1 MSDKSNSVSLV
12 IDTSRRSLKN
22 QGGSAD
28 TLDSPATSYPNT
40 SLVWSTSTSTTPS
53 TGLTSTSAYDHNISH
68 TPRSIGTS
76 AECIITKIDEYLADL
91 QMPISSKYVK
101 AVRRSLTINIDP
113 KELTF
118 FEQALPS
125 SPDAMKSGNPQTSSP
140 PPSARP
146 RRLSMPSSPFDFE
159 NGLPSPFFY
168 RCFAKQDGKIVLN
181 DAAPFPYSPCREDVC
196 IESGSLYGSILGRL
210 DDYGSACPIRRDDGS
225 KTTSKTTSKTS
236 SRPTQS
242 PEFVGKSQAHETPS
256 QAEVEL
262 PSIRFD
268 AVDESDTPSTSGGA
282 DYGCNLTPRSSP
294 LSLATSVSSCDNN
307 DCCGRPTRETS
318 PSRSLVDSLPRNE
331 LQQVPRSEMRPAT
344 ADRDRCGSSSL
355 SHSPVVLRPSPSLRI
370 SATAPSPT
378 HEWSPLLRPSLDSHR
393 GLSRSASAGNL
404 PRLITGPTSAGPPV
418 AVSVVRRADSGSSGS
433 HTVRFASTISATSP
447 STCRQKPTAPSP
459 PSPPKA
465 DPLNTSPTST
475 QIIEGVRKLNKLK
488 KLLGEEVSS
497 HITPASQQ
505 LRRVDR
511 MKPLPLLPHLPL
523 QRSNTSLTTITTT
536 TTHSLSIN
544 SRTMLGSYK
553 RRDKKPCS
561 ASTSSTDGRPSTARD
576 ARCTCPNCAEVKQA
590 SQNLLT
596 GLNRGGGG
604 VGKPRLRIET
614 KRPGT
619 GSSLKP
625 SA

>member
-1 MSDKSNSVSLV
+1 MGDRSNSVSLV

-22 QGGSAD
+22 QGGSVD
-28 TLDSPATSYPNT
+28 TLDSPTTSYPNT

-68 TPRSIGTS
+68 TRRSIGTS

-91 QMPISSKYVK
+91 QMPISSKSVK

-113 KELTF
+113 KELAF

-125 SPDAMKSGNPQTSSP
+125 SPDAMKSGNAQTSSP

-168 RCFAKQDGKIVLN
+168 RCFAKQDGKIVLD

-196 IESGSLYGSILGRL
+196 IESASLYGSILGRL
-210 DDYGSACPIRRDDGS
+210 DDYGSACPIRTDEGS
-225 KTTSKTTSKTS
+225 KSTSKTS

-242 PEFVGKSQAHETPS
+242 PESVGKSQAHETPS

-268 AVDESDTPSTSGGA
+268 AVDESDTPSTSGGT

-331 LQQVPRSEMRPAT
+331 LGQVPRSEMRPAT

-355 SHSPVVLRPSPSLRI
+355 SHSPVALRPSPSLRI

-378 HEWSPLLRPSLDSHR
+378 HEWSPLLRPSLGSHR

-404 PRLITGPTSAGPPV
+404 PRLSTGPTSAGPPV
-418 AVSVVRRADSGSSGS
+418 AVGVVRRADSGSSGS
-433 HTVRFASTISATSP
+433 HTVRFASTTSTTSP
-447 STCRQKPTAPSP
+447 SICRQKPTAPSP
-459 PSPPKA
+459 PSPRKA

-511 MKPLPLLPHLPL
+511 MKPLPLLPYLPL

-536 TTHSLSIN
+536 ATHSLSIN

-561 ASTSSTDGRPSTARD
+561 ASTSSTNGRPSTARD

-625 SA
+625 SG